1 MKRLINMP
9 YDLFLVYGEHK
20 QETFLK
26 CAKSL
31 IMRITVNCFWA
42 WYYANNYV
50 YLFAHKYFLFV

>member
-9 YDLFLVYGEHK
+9 YDLLLVYGEHK

-31 IMRITVNCFWA
+31 IMRITVNCF
-42 WYYANNYV
+42 
-50 YLFAHKYFLFV
+50 